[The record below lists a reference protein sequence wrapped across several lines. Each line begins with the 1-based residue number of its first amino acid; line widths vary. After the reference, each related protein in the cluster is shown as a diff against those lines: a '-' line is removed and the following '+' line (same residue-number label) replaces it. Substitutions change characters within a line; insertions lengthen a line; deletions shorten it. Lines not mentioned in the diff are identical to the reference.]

1 MEKKTHG
8 KGFSLH
14 GVWVTYFKNKTLYHK
29 KTRVYEVVEW
39 PFQYF
44 QILVHI
50 SMSPFASINIQI
62 EVTWKFL
69 SYQVFKLAAE

>member
-1 MEKKTHG
+1 MEKTRHG

-14 GVWVTYFKNKTLYHK
+14 GVWATYFKNKNLYHK
-29 KTRVYEVVEW
+29 KQWVYKVVEW

-50 SMSPFASINIQI
+50 STSPFASINIQI
-62 EVTWKFL
+62 ELTWKFL
-69 SYQVFKLAAE
+69 SY